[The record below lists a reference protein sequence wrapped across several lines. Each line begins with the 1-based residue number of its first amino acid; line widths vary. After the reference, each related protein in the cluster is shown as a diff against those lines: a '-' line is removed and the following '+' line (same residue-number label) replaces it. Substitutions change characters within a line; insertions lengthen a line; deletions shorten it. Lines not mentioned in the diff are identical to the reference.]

1 MCEQISDKN
10 FDCLDDIDDDIRI
23 FVLSS
28 ALFDSLME
36 CKNGLRTINKN
47 DLKTLKIELQ
57 YTFELCE
64 ELEKTF

>member
-36 CKNGLRTINKN
+36 YKNGLRTINKN